1 MSEQK
6 LSEQNPSGDRRNR
19 SLRAALSA
27 VVLVALGVSVGI
39 IGTVMAH
46 GGESRSSATVSR
58 SIAGQGS
65 SPAAAKPKRT
75 AVRVTPP
82 VRPSGQGAGSIPPVQ
97 KPDPA
102 VVGLVHVRPESVSI
116 PSIKVSSALVDL
128 GLNTDG
134 TLQVP
139 ADYSKAGWYT
149 GGQYPGDADGPPA
162 LIAGH
167 IDDLH
172 GPAVFYRLSQLHVGN
187 HVLVHRVDGSVA
199 TFVVYRVGSFLKSQF
214 PAASI
219 YANTARPELRL
230 ITCAGKFDR
239 HAGSYLSDF
248 VAFARLVAPQTS
260 R

>member
-6 LSEQNPSGDRRNR
+6 LSEQNPPRDRHTR
-19 SLRAALSA
+19 SLRGLLSA
-27 VVLVALGVSVGI
+27 VILVTLGVSVGV

-46 GGESRSSATVSR
+46 GGGSGSLADVTRSV
-58 SIAGQGS
+58 AGQGS
-65 SPAAAKPKRT
+65 SRTAAKTTRATTRT
-75 AVRVTPP
+75 A
-82 VRPSGQGAGSIPPVQ
+82 PSLHSSGHGGGSIPPVR

-116 PSIKVSSALVDL
+116 PSIKVDSPLVDL

-139 ADYSKAGWYT
+139 TDFSKAGWYT
-149 GGQYPGDADGPPA
+149 AGQYPGDANGPPA

-187 HVLVHRVDGSVA
+187 HVLVHRIDGSVA

-219 YANTARPELRL
+219 YAKTTRPELRL
-230 ITCAGKFDR
+230 ITCTGQFDR

-248 VAFARLVAPQTS
+248 VAFARLSVPHAS